1 MAKEKVKNIDEPVR
15 HLLWGKSA
23 GRCELRGCGKLVY
36 RDDLTQTELNF
47 ADIAHI
53 IGRRAN
59 GPRGNEDVSEDRPY
73 CNNIENLMLLC
84 LEHHRM
90 IDRKAKNYSSDDLR
104 QMKKEHEDRILL
116 QTSVNPD
123 RRSSLVFYRS
133 NVGQLHPALDFHT
146 AAQALLPNCFPANQQ
161 PIELGILNNP
171 IADHDSDYWKNEI
184 KYLERQFAIK
194 VMPLLETGSKSHF
207 SIFAFAPIPLLI
219 KLGSLF
225 ADVYPVDIYQL
236 HRNPLTWNWLEAPKD
251 FDYPV
256 LEPDEDN
263 ELIALNV
270 SLSADIT
277 NDRIYDA
284 LGTRRVSIW
293 KITAIANGHS
303 KNDHL
308 RSPVQLQLFANQY
321 RRLLNR
327 IKASHGQKQ
336 TLHVFPAAPISAC
349 VAMGRYRQAKADLP
363 LQIYDQNKKRGGF
376 YSTVYLN

>member
-1 MAKEKVKNIDEPVR
+1 MAKENVKNIDEPVR
-15 HLLWGKSA
+15 YLLWGKSA

-36 RDDLTQTELNF
+36 RDSLTQTELNF

-73 CNNIENLMLLC
+73 CNNIENLLLLC

-104 QMKKEHEDRILL
+104 QMKEEHEYRIFL
-116 QTSVNPD
+116 QTGVNPD
-123 RRSSLVFYRS
+123 RHSSLVFYRS

-146 AAQALLPNCFPANQQ
+146 AAQALYPNYFANQQ
-161 PIELGILNNP
+161 TIELGVLNNP
-171 IADHDSDYWKNEI
+171 TPDHDPDYWKNEV
-184 KYLERQFAIK
+184 KYLEQQFTNK
-194 VMPLLETGSKSHF
+194 VMPLLETGNKNHF

-225 ADVYPVDIYQL
+225 ADVYPAEIYQP
-236 HRNPLTWNWLEAPKD
+236 HRDPHTWNWLEAPKD
-251 FDYPV
+251 FDYPIE
-256 LEPDEDN
+256 EPDEDN
-263 ELIALNV
+263 KLIALNV

-284 LGTRRVSIW
+284 LKTKKVSIW
-293 KITAIANGHS
+293 RITAVASGYS

-321 RRLLNR
+321 RKLLNS
-327 IKASHGQKQ
+327 IKARHGQKQ

-349 VAMGRYRQAKADLP
+349 VVMGRYRQAKADLP
-363 LQIYDQNKKRGGF
+363 LQIYDQNHQRGGF
-376 YSTVYLN
+376 YQTINLN